1 MSIFDIDKNI
11 ESIDENIQEHKRK
24 QIKHNQLKPDQYI
37 KIVNV
42 INDLKYINA
51 SYNGEMVYVVGSDEL
66 YMYAGKWIKI
76 QASYEPI

>member
-24 QIKHNQLKPDQYI
+24 QRKQLKPDQYI
-37 KIVNV
+37 KLVDV
-42 INDLKYINA
+42 INDLKYINDP
-51 SYNGEMVYVVGSDEL
+51 YHGEMVYVVGSDEL

-76 QASYEPI
+76 QAVL

>member
-24 QIKHNQLKPDQYI
+24 QIKHNQLKSDQYI
-37 KIVNV
+37 KIV
-42 INDLKYINA
+42 
-51 SYNGEMVYVVGSDEL
+51 NGEMVYVVGSDEL

>member
-24 QIKHNQLKPDQYI
+24 QIKHNQLKSDQYI

-51 SYNGEMVYVVGSDEL
+51 SYNGEMVYVVGSNEL
-66 YMYAGKWIKI
+66 YMYASKWIKV
-76 QASYEPI
+76 QSSYEPI

>member
-11 ESIDENIQEHKRK
+11 ESIDENIQEHK
-24 QIKHNQLKPDQYI
+24 IKQLKSNRYI
-37 KIVNV
+37 KFVDV
-42 INDLKYINA
+42 INDLKYINDP
-51 SYNGEMVYVVGSDEL
+51 YNGEMVYVVGSDEL